1 MLQRMISNF
10 TFYHGTSVADEII
23 VLQQLDFYF

>member
-10 TFYHGTSVADEII
+10 TFYQELVADEII